1 MAGVKV
7 RRLTE
12 DDVAAVEKIERAIM
26 KSNRRSPLGKNLRE
40 QLKGGYAD
48 ACLAA
53 EVDGKFAGFVIGDL
67 RPWEFGEEREV
78 GWIKTVG
85 VDPAFQGRGVGKA
98 LGDALLKH
106 FKGKGV
112 AIVRTLVGWHAADMI
127 AYLKTLGFDRSD
139 LIPLERHL

>member
-1 MAGVKV
+1 VAGVKV

-12 DDVAAVEKIERAIM
+12 ADVPAVEKIERAIM
-26 KSNRRSPLGKNLRE
+26 KSNLRSPLGKNLRE

-48 ACLAA
+48 GCLAA

-85 VDPAFQGRGVGKA
+85 VDPSFQGRGVGKA

-112 AIVRTLVGWHAADMI
+112 AIVRTLVGWHAGDMI